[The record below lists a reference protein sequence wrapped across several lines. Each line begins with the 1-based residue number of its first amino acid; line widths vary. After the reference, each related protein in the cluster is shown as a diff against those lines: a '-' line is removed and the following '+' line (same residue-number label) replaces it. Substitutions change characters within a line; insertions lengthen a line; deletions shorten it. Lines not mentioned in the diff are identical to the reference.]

1 MSATT
6 EVSPF
11 PPMESELV
19 TDRLRLRPWLLADSG
34 AVRTLWLERDPRVPA
49 RRRIDDAGRP
59 TESEIGELIE
69 AQLDESAAS
78 GLSVLAIERRFA
90 PGFIGYCG
98 LSIGDSTLNEPE
110 IVFELARSVRGR
122 GYATEAAS
130 AVLDTAWTTGRSR
143 VWASVREWNAASFR
157 VLSKLGFTEAAR
169 RDPDPDHGDTVWLTL
184 DVSGQ
189 ERGSRRS

>member
-34 AVRTLWLERDPRVPA
+34 AARTLWLERDPRVPA

-78 GLSVLAIERRFA
+78 GLSVLAIEPRAFIVEVSEGWVVMGEGA
-90 PGFIGYCG
+90 PD
-98 LSIGDSTLNEPE
+98 LEE
-110 IVFELARSVRGR
+110 
-122 GYATEAAS
+122 
-130 AVLDTAWTTGRSR
+130 
-143 VWASVREWNAASFR
+143 
-157 VLSKLGFTEAAR
+157 
-169 RDPDPDHGDTVWLTL
+169 
-184 DVSGQ
+184 
-189 ERGSRRS
+189 